1 MAIRSEDFH
10 PPVELPSCSYEN
22 PFNLASNTPIQP
34 VRPSPALKLH
44 SNDFNHQ
51 ISTSWPSLRNRD
63 FEKSKSFSRA
73 LENFPTRSTL
83 NKP

>member
-1 MAIRSEDFH
+1 MPVRSEDFR

-22 PFNLASNTPIQP
+22 PFNLVSITPIEP
-34 VRPSPALKLH
+34 ACSSPALKLH

-51 ISTSWPSLRNRD
+51 IYTSWPSLRNRD